1 MTGGGGLSRW
11 LKWFRVEAPPPVPP
25 SAVGARRVV
34 VVDDVFC
41 GFCPGPSCSF
51 SAPSRPP
58 GPLARRPPHSR
69 SPPAFLLPASPPGPR
84 ASLPARPPGGG
95 AWLCGALHAAHGLR
109 SQGQWVVSAL
119 FLKTGWKHH
128 GRKPS
133 AAPRPPPR
141 APSEG
146 FRGWEAQSLL
156 GGPPAHLQAAP
167 ELRAQGGGRP
177 ADSGSGT
184 RGP

>member
-1 MTGGGGLSRW
+1 M
-11 LKWFRVEAPPPVPP
+11 LKPRPPFRPPRL
-25 SAVGARRVV
+25 ALGASSSWTTSSVVSVRVHL
-34 VVDDVFC
+34 
-41 GFCPGPSCSF
+41 
-51 SAPSRPP
+51 APSRLHRVLRDPWRAGRP
-58 GPLARRPPHSR
+58 TAARRLPFSFPRPRPVPAPPSQ
-69 SPPAFLLPASPPGPR
+69 LG
-84 ASLPARPPGGG
+84 PPGGG